1 MVIAIR
7 RAVEEAG
14 ERDPLLH
21 AVARLRG
28 SRVLAVGDPDEGR
41 RALAD
46 AVAAIEQLPLASH
59 DRELLLVEALW
70 VGSTVDPS
78 TAIELFRRLAALQP
92 TVPYRFGL
100 QLVQELAAQ
109 GLLEQAVSLLE
120 SGHLQA
126 GAAGPVLRFAQGQ
139 PDLQARALRAELES
153 LQTAERWPIPSR
165 TYDLF
170 AQYFELLPDSERWLE
185 RVLPGIEAGPD
196 EEIGATYPK
205 AQFRSRRQ
213 WHLFQ
218 LLRVIRAYKA
228 ASYVDDLLARY
239 PELARGI
246 AEYPDGPDLPPPLT
260 KPHKPASYYPP
271 AWNTP
276 RFLEQQMADAQERFI
291 ADLRAENA
299 GPRVLWPSCT
309 RYRTAFWHIGRV
321 ESERGMVRLAEV
333 PDRDFAL
340 LASIELAAGAL
351 QLPEYNGIRRS

>member
-1 MVIAIR
+1 M
-7 RAVEEAG
+7 
-14 ERDPLLH
+14 
-21 AVARLRG
+21 
-28 SRVLAVGDPDEGR
+28 LAVGDPDEGR

-46 AVAAIEQLPLASH
+46 AVAAFEQLPLASH
-59 DRELLLVEALW
+59 DRELLVMEAIW
-70 VGSTVDPS
+70 VASTVDPS
-78 TAIELFRRLAALQP
+78 TAIVLFHRLVAGQPTAPYRFAALQ
-92 TVPYRFGL
+92 L
-100 QLVQELAAQ
+100 AQELAVQ
-109 GLLEQAVSLLE
+109 GLLEQAVSVLE

-126 GAAGPVLRFAQGQ
+126 GAAGPVLRFAEGK
-139 PDLQARALRAELES
+139 PDLQARALRAELEQ
-153 LQTAERWPIPSR
+153 LRTAEPWPTPARS
-165 TYDLF
+165 YDLF
-170 AQYFELLPDSERWLE
+170 AQCFALLPDSEQWLE
-185 RVLPGIEAGPD
+185 RMLPGIEAGPD

-218 LLRVIRAYKA
+218 LLRVIRAYKPV
-228 ASYVDDLLARY
+228 SYVDDLVARY
-239 PELARGI
+239 PELARAV
-246 AEYPDGPDLPPPLT
+246 AEYPDGPELPPPLT
-260 KPHKPASYYPP
+260 KPHQPAPYYPP

-276 RFLEQQMADAQERFI
+276 RFLEQQMADAQERFV

-321 ESERGMVRLAEV
+321 EGERGMIRLAEV